1 MALATLERVRIN
13 PIAIFKPLEWQ
24 IDPWLY
30 KGPVMLLT
38 GGQLE
43 VGNRGSPEKLHGFC
57 KKYPNSQAL
66 VIRNTR
72 TSMTGGTIP
81 FLKYKV
87 IGDDPQVAAHEK

>member
-24 IDPWLY
+24 IEPWLY

-38 GGQLE
+38 GGA
-43 VGNRGSPEKLHGFC
+43 GGGKSRIASEKLHGFC
-57 KKYPNSQAL
+57 KKYPKAQAL

-72 TSMTGGTIP
+72 RSST
-81 FLKYKV
+81 
-87 IGDDPQVAAHEK
+87 